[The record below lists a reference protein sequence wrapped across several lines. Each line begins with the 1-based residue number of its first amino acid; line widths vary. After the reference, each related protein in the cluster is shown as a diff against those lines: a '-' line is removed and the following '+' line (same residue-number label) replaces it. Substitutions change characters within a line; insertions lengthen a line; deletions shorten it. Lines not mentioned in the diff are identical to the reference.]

1 MMRSGEEFDEIMK
14 NIELRRSYVN
24 KYFTMFD
31 TKPQWIRKDDND
43 CDDAPDF
50 EEWMK
55 AEMRAEKIN
64 NLLNEE
70 D

>member
-1 MMRSGEEFDEIMK
+1 MMSCEEFDEIMK

-24 KYFTMFD
+24 KYYKLYKN
-31 TKPQWIRKDDND
+31 KPQWVKEYD

-55 AEMRAEKIN
+55 AEIRAEKLSQLGIV
-64 NLLNEE
+64 
-70 D
+70 